1 MHGFGLKSKVIVFLF
16 VFIIIFTVSGCGNG
30 SDSSDGSG
38 SGDNSMSV
46 IVNGEADFSKK
57 DSLEENQY
65 YTSISKELFRVKTFD
80 IYKHSQGSCSDGTY
94 VYSIMRETAD
104 EGSVITKSRL
114 SDGGFVARSE
124 VIHLGHGNDMT
135 YDSKNHR
142 LVCAHGH
149 SEGQILT
156 LVDPD
161 TLEFIEDVNIEAG
174 SGAITYNA
182 KRDIYAISQGG
193 KSLHFLTSEFELI
206 ESLTRTDSFGY
217 TAQGMGSDDNYIYF
231 PMSSTDNI
239 LVVYDWDGNFVTKIH
254 VPVNM
259 ESESMFWVNGKYY
272 ISYNSASMPI
282 CETEFIIGEKE

>member
-1 MHGFGLKSKVIVFLF
+1 
-16 VFIIIFTVSGCGNG
+16 
-30 SDSSDGSG
+30 
-38 SGDNSMSV
+38 
-46 IVNGEADFSKK
+46 
-57 DSLEENQY
+57 
-65 YTSISKELFRVKTFD
+65 
-80 IYKHSQGSCSDGTY
+80 
-94 VYSIMRETAD
+94 MREAAD
-104 EGSVITKSRL
+104 EGAVITKSRL

-124 VIHLGHGNDMT
+124 ILRLGHGNDMT

-149 SEGQILT
+149 SEGKILT
-156 LVDPD
+156 IVDPD
-161 TLEFIEDVNIEAG
+161 TLEFIEDINIEAG

-239 LVVYDWDGNFVTKIH
+239 LVVYDWEGNFVTKIQI
-254 VPVNM
+254 PVNM

-272 ISYNSASMPI
+272 IAYNTHSMPI